1 MSSLSLARV
10 CVGGLAT
17 PFQYLSYFIFH
28 FFFIKLYDGAPQSIK
43 LLLLSFAMLTHTR
56 MRAKNKDDI
65 GIFLFINTYSMH
77 VSPFLNAITCK
88 THSLCAKKSGYIL
101 VKPTIVHDNLAR
113 PNEYFVANYFDAKVR
128 I

>member
-1 MSSLSLARV
+1 MCGRPRNTFPIFVIFHLSL
-10 CVGGLAT
+10 
-17 PFQYLSYFIFH
+17 
-28 FFFIKLYDGAPQSIK
+28 FFIKLYDGAPQSIK

-113 PNEYFVANYFDAKVR
+113 PNDYFVANYFDAKVR